1 MNSGLLLTSMQSFYA
16 MHLFLEQYFYVTSS
30 DSIGALLSCMQ
41 FLNDGDTADPVLWID
56 WREIV
61 GDEPIALMQAFAAMN
76 IFLRM
81 YFQSTSS
88 TNVKNMLHDISLV
101 IDGKPGKEK
110 IWEKWIICVD
120 KVFE

>member
-1 MNSGLLLTSMQSFYA
+1 MNKVLTPLQGFYA

-56 WREIV
+56 WQEIV
-61 GDEPIALMQAFAAMN
+61 GDEPIALMKAFAAMN

-110 IWEKWIICVD
+110 IWEKWIICID